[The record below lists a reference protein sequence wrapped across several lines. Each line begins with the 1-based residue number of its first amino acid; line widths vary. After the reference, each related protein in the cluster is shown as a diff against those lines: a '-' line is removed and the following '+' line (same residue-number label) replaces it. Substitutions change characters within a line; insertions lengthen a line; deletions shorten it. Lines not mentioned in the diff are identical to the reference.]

1 MAIISLDPD
10 TVVEYSLSRDEGPDK
25 TVFLLGVLDSFLMG
39 QIGKEAHV
47 DQIAAGEDNPGS
59 GKAFALLNL
68 TALYGIKGW
77 RNFRDQSGN
86 EIPFET
92 EDVEIELIGTR
103 PVMKRTLLRRFKV
116 SDITELAS
124 QIQRNS
130 VLSETERGN

>member
-10 TVVEYSLSRDEGPDK
+10 TVVEYSLSRDNGPEK

-47 DQIAAGEDNPGS
+47 DQLAGEGENPGTAR
-59 GKAFALLNL
+59 AFAMLNL
-68 TALYGIKGW
+68 TALYGIRGW
-77 RNFRDQSGN
+77 RNFLDQNGS

-92 EDVEIELIGTR
+92 EDVQIELLGKR
-103 PVMKRTLLRRFKV
+103 SVMKRDLLRRFKV
-116 SDITELAS
+116 PDITELAS